1 MASLMHRSS
10 GIESHP
16 NFLIHCVQ
24 LERVQSTAG
33 ILLKT
38 LCQKVFTALRSMRA
52 AQQLGK
58 RQSWL
63 MWLIPGFNL
72 STKLPCNAVRSSC
85 LPYPQNQLSFF
96 CFSDLKFQEII
107 FPLLKK
113 QTILIWVPQRFLVS
127 CINWTRPKTNH
138 SPKFS
143 CKVISNMNRSMTTCK
158 NYSKSSMKKGHT
170 GGDVGT
176 TLQRFTQHSI
186 LLWTRVSHSAEQW
199 LLHSRLKLLVY
210 QPSRFNPS
218 LWPKKGRITNKTN
231 NNIVSSVE
239 LLF

>member
-158 NYSKSSMKKGHT
+158 NYSQVINEKRSHRRRCRNHPAEIYPAFDSTLNKG
-170 GGDVGT
+170 
-176 TLQRFTQHSI
+176 FTQCR
-186 LLWTRVSHSAEQW
+186 TVVAPQQVKAPRVPTFQVQS
-199 LLHSRLKLLVY
+199 
-210 QPSRFNPS
+210 QPVTKERQNH
-218 LWPKKGRITNKTN
+218 
-231 NNIVSSVE
+231 
-239 LLF
+239 